1 MTPIRKIQDDHGI
14 VGRGREL
21 AMALAVLGAGRH
33 LLLEGPVGV
42 GKTTVALAVCAH
54 FGRETVRVDGDDR
67 YSESKLTGWF
77 DPPLVL
83 ERGYG
88 ADSFFAG
95 PLVQAMRD
103 GAVLFI
109 NELNRMPESVQ
120 NVLLPALDERIV
132 QVPHIGVVHAAEG
145 FQVVAT
151 QNPAEYVATGHL
163 SEALRDRFEH
173 LALAYQSAAEEAEIV
188 IAETA
193 SDDLSL
199 VWTAVRLTRATRL
212 HPRFRKGASVR
223 GAIATV
229 AIAERLWAGRGDVCG
244 AVDRATLRRAATAAL
259 TTRVDLR
266 DDIDAEMGVALDELF
281 ELVVDRGEDP
291 DVALAPPRPEGM
303 RPKA

>member
-1 MTPIRKIQDDHGI
+1 MTPIEKIQREHGI
-14 VGRGREL
+14 VGRKEEL
-21 AMALAVLGAGRH
+21 GMALAVLEADRH

-54 FGRETVRVDGDDR
+54 LGRQTFRVDGDDR

-83 ERGYG
+83 QQGYREE
-88 ADSFFAG
+88 SFFAG
-95 PLVQAMRD
+95 PLVEAMRT
-103 GAVLFI
+103 GGVLFI

-120 NVLLPALDERIV
+120 NVLLPALDERLL
-132 QVPHIGVVHAAEG
+132 QVPHIGCVRAAEG

-151 QNPAEYVATGHL
+151 QNPVEYVATGHL

-173 LALAYQSAAEEAEIV
+173 LALTYQSAAEEIEIV
-188 IAETA
+188 RAETG
-193 SDDLSL
+193 SDDVAL
-199 VWTAVRLTRATRL
+199 VTNAVRLTRATRL

-229 AIAERLWAGRGDVCG
+229 AIAERLWAHDRTACG
-244 AVDRATLRRAATAAL
+244 PVDRATLRRAAEAAL

-266 DDIDAEMGVALDELF
+266 DDVDAHIGVALDELF
-281 ELVVDRGEDP
+281 ELVIDRGEDP
-291 DVALAPPRPEGM
+291 DVALAGDGG